1 MPGQHVWRVLLSGGT
16 YRAVV
21 STLVSSPHPVGS
33 FEHLVAHHG
42 RYPWESTVRTPVGVV
57 RVWVPTQQDAD
68 EITLAFHARGYGSG
82 TPQVV
87 VDVGSRAGV
96 STAYF
101 LSRSTTSRVHVWE
114 PSASH
119 LEVLERNV
127 APFADRCTIH
137 PLGLA
142 PASGEGREV
151 EGIGDALRG
160 VLRSEDHI
168 DLLRIGVLE
177 THDSLLDAIP
187 DDVLPD
193 VRDIAYRVPHGVRHL
208 HPDGID
214 VEHHW
219 RLAG

>member
-1 MPGQHVWRVLLSGGT
+1 MTVSDIWHAALHRET
-16 YRAVV
+16 YRALV
-21 STLVSSPHPVGS
+21 STFTSSPHPIDS

-42 RYPWESTVRTPVGVV
+42 TYPWDSTVRTPVGVV
-57 RVWVPTQQDAD
+57 HVWVPTQEDAD
-68 EITLAFHARGYGSG
+68 EVTFAFHAHGYGSG
-82 TPQVV
+82 APQVV
-87 VDVGSRAGV
+87 VEVGSRAGV

-114 PSASH
+114 PSANN

-142 PASGEGREV
+142 PASGAGQEV
-151 EGIGDALRG
+151 EGIGDALRI

-193 VRDIAYRVPHGVRHL
+193 VRDIAYRVPHGVRRL

-214 VEHHW
+214 VEHRW